1 MSAGTQEPPST
12 VKCASGMMA
21 ESPIVTHHNRP
32 GGQVGPG
39 MRPVIE
45 IPRGSNPFAA
55 SPSVGV
61 SRDPSGIPR
70 YDELPETL
78 LDMLAGQVDSR
89 PDAEAI
95 VELGA
100 GRLTY
105 RQLWDRASRVAG
117 GLRAAGLKPGDR
129 VAVRYPA
136 GLNWVLAFWGTVM
149 AGGVAVAVNTRSAP
163 PEVEFVLDDSGA
175 RVDLAADTPLPDGQP
190 YVTEELTRTDVAAL
204 FYTSGTTGH
213 PKGVP
218 TTHVA
223 FLTNT
228 ENSVR
233 CLGLPLDV
241 GAGMRTLI
249 SVPLFHV
256 TGCNSQLLA
265 ATRVGG
271 ASVVMPTLDL
281 DELIAALPRERISLM
296 VTVPAIYSLLLRNK
310 GFQDVDVSGV
320 RWVGY
325 GGAPIA
331 PSLVR
336 AVKEAFPR
344 ATVFNGYG
352 MTETASLM
360 TVLPDSDAIE
370 HADSVGYAVPS
381 VDLGLVPFG
390 DDHAEGELVV
400 RGANVTTGYWNRREA
415 TEATIA
421 DGWLHTGDVVRV
433 DDAGRVHI
441 IDRLKDIIN
450 RGGENVSSVE
460 VEAVLLAAPTV
471 ADACVLAVPDEI
483 MGEKVGAV
491 LFGGPNDVDLSAVL
505 DHCRERLADF
515 KVPQYVT
522 VVGEALPR
530 NAGGKL
536 LKGKLRE
543 QVRWG
548 DPLR

>member
-1 MSAGTQEPPST
+1 MP
-12 VKCASGMMA
+12 V
-21 ESPIVTHHNRP
+21 VT
-32 GGQVGPG
+32 
-39 MRPVIE
+39 E
-45 IPRGSNPFAA
+45 IPHGHNPF
-55 SPSVGV
+55 PTTGV
-61 SRDPSGIPR
+61 SRDAKGVPR
-70 YDELPETL
+70 YDELPATL
-78 LDMLAGQVDSR
+78 LDMLAEHVDHR
-89 PDAEAI
+89 PNSEAV

-117 GLRAAGLKPGDR
+117 GLRADGLKPGDR

-136 GLNWVLAFWGTVM
+136 GINWVLAFWGTVM
-149 AGGVAVAVNTRSAP
+149 AGGVVVAVNTRSAQ
-163 PEVEFVLDDSGA
+163 PEIEFVLSDSGA
-175 RVDLAADTPLPDGQP
+175 QVDLAADTPLPDGQP
-190 YVTEELTRTDVAAL
+190 HVTEQLGRADIAAL

-218 TTHVA
+218 TTHEA

-228 ENSVR
+228 ENSLR
-233 CLGLPLDV
+233 CLGLSRDV
-241 GAGMRTLI
+241 GEDLRTLI

-265 ATRVGG
+265 ATRLGG
-271 ASVVMPTLDL
+271 ASVIMPAVNL
-281 DELIAALPRERISLM
+281 DELIAAVPEERISLM
-296 VTVPAIYSLLLRNK
+296 VTVPALYALLLRHK
-310 GFQDVDVSGV
+310 AFPGADVSRV

-336 AVKEAFPR
+336 SVKDAFPH

-352 MTETASLM
+352 MTESASLM
-360 TVLPDSDAIE
+360 TVLPDHDAVA

-381 VDLGLVPFG
+381 VDLAVIPF
-390 DDHAEGELVV
+390 DDDEPGVGELVA
-400 RGANVTTGYWNRREA
+400 RGANVSAGYWNRSEA
-415 TEATIA
+415 TSATFV

-433 DDAGRVHI
+433 DGAGRVHI

-460 VEAVLLAAPTV
+460 VEAVLLAAPNV
-471 ADACVLAVPDEI
+471 ADACVLAVPDEV

-491 LFGGPNDVDLSAVL
+491 LFGGQEQIDVTAVL
-505 DHCRERLADF
+505 DHCRGQLADF

-522 VVGEALPR
+522 IATGALPR

-543 QVRWG
+543 QVQWG

>member
-1 MSAGTQEPPST
+1 MPAVIAIPNTNTAFSA
-12 VKCASGMMA
+12 A
-21 ESPIVTHHNRP
+21 
-32 GGQVGPG
+32 
-39 MRPVIE
+39 
-45 IPRGSNPFAA
+45 
-55 SPSVGV
+55 GV
-61 SRDPSGIPR
+61 SRDANGIAH
-70 YDELPETL
+70 YDALPATL
-78 LDMLAGQVDSR
+78 LDMLAEQVDYR
-89 PDAEAI
+89 PNSEAV

-117 GLRAAGLKPGDR
+117 GLRTNGLRPGDR

-136 GLNWVLAFWGTVM
+136 GINWVLAFWGTVM
-149 AGGVAVAVNTRSAP
+149 AGGVAVAVNTRSAQ
-163 PEVEFVLDDSGA
+163 PEVEFVLNDAGA
-175 RVDLAADTPLPDGQP
+175 HIDLAPNIALPDGQP
-190 YVTEELTRTDVAAL
+190 YVTEQLGRADTAAL

-218 TTHVA
+218 TTHEA

-228 ENSVR
+228 ENSIR
-233 CLGLPLDV
+233 CLGLPPDL
-241 GAGMRTLI
+241 GAQMRTLI

-265 ATRVGG
+265 VTRLGG
-271 ASVVMPTLDL
+271 ASVIMPTLNL
-281 DELIAALPRERISLM
+281 DELIATLPAERISLM
-296 VTVPAIYSLLLRNK
+296 VTVPAIYSLLLQHK
-310 GFQDVDVSGV
+310 PFSTADTSGI

-331 PSLVR
+331 PSLVLS
-336 AVKEAFPR
+336 VKDAFPH
-344 ATVFNGYG
+344 AAVFNGYG

-360 TVLPDSDAIE
+360 TLLPDRDAVE

-381 VDLGLVPFG
+381 VDLGVLPIGNEPDV
-390 DDHAEGELVV
+390 GELVV
-400 RGANVTTGYWNRREA
+400 RGANVTAGYWNRPEA
-415 TEATIA
+415 TSATIT

-460 VEAVLLAAPTV
+460 VEGVLLSAPNV
-471 ADACVLAVPDEI
+471 ADACVLAVPDEV
-483 MGEKVGAV
+483 MGEKIGAV
-491 LFGGPNDVDLSAVL
+491 LFGGAQQIDVTAVL
-505 DHCRERLADF
+505 DHCRRQLADF

-522 VVGEALPR
+522 VVGDVLPR

-543 QVRWG
+543 QIGWG
-548 DPLR
+548 PALR

>member
-1 MSAGTQEPPST
+1 MP
-12 VKCASGMMA
+12 
-21 ESPIVTHHNRP
+21 
-32 GGQVGPG
+32 
-39 MRPVIE
+39 PVIE
-45 IPRGSNPFAA
+45 IPRGDNPFALT
-55 SPSVGV
+55 GV
-61 SRDPSGIPR
+61 SRDAAGAPR
-70 YDELPETL
+70 YDGLPDTL
-78 LDMLAGQVDSR
+78 LEMLAEQVGR
-89 PDAEAI
+89 QPDAEAL

-100 GRLTY
+100 GRLSY
-105 RQLWDRASRVAG
+105 RQLWDRAARVAG
-117 GLRAAGLKPGDR
+117 GLRAAGVKPGDR

-136 GLNWVLAFWGTVM
+136 GIDWVLAFWGIVM
-149 AGGVAVAVNTRSAP
+149 AGGVAVAVNTRSAQ

-175 RVDLAADTPLPDGQP
+175 HVDLAAGAPLPDGAP
-190 YVTEELTRTDVAAL
+190 YVTERLGRADVAAL

-218 TTHVA
+218 TTHQA
-223 FLTNT
+223 FLTNA

-233 CLGLPLDV
+233 CLGLSGDLGED
-241 GAGMRTLI
+241 MRTLI

-256 TGCNSQLLA
+256 TGCNTQLLVA
-265 ATRVGG
+265 ARVGG
-271 ASVVMPTLDL
+271 ASVIVPALSL
-281 DELIAALPRERISLM
+281 DEVIAAIPRERISSM
-296 VTVPAIYSLLLRNK
+296 VTVPAIYSLLLRHK
-310 GFQDVDVSGV
+310 DFHHADVSGV

-336 AVKEAFPR
+336 AVKDAFPG

-360 TVLPDSDAIE
+360 TVLPDRDALE

-381 VDLGLVPFG
+381 VDLGLIPFG
-390 DDHAEGELVV
+390 DDRDEGELVV
-400 RGANVTTGYWNRREA
+400 RGANVTAGYWNRPEE
-415 TEATIA
+415 TTATIV

-433 DDAGRVHI
+433 DGAGRVHI

-460 VEAVLLAAPTV
+460 VEAVLLAAPNV
-471 ADACVLAVPDEI
+471 ADACVLAVPDEV

-491 LFGGPNDVDLSAVL
+491 LFGGPEEVDVTAVL

-522 VVGEALPR
+522 VVGDALPR

-536 LKGKLRE
+536 LKGRLRD

-548 DPLR
+548 EPLR

>member
-1 MSAGTQEPPST
+1 MPPI
-12 VKCASGMMA
+12 A
-21 ESPIVTHHNRP
+21 PVT
-32 GGQVGPG
+32 
-39 MRPVIE
+39 E
-45 IPRGSNPFAA
+45 ISRSNNPF
-55 SPSVGV
+55 PTTGV
-61 SRDPSGIPR
+61 SRDANGVPH
-70 YDELPETL
+70 YDDLPATL
-78 LDMLAGQVDSR
+78 LDMLAAHVDSR
-89 PDAEAI
+89 PNSEA
-95 VELGA
+95 VLELGA

-117 GLRAAGLKPGDR
+117 GLREAGVQPGDH

-136 GLNWVLAFWGTVM
+136 GLDWVLAFWGTVM
-149 AGGVAVAVNTRSAP
+149 AGGVAVAVNTRSAQ
-163 PEVEFVLDDSGA
+163 PEVDFVLSDAGA
-175 RVDLAADTPLPDGQP
+175 HLDLAADTPLPDGP
-190 YVTEELTRTDVAAL
+190 SYVTEQLAGTDTAAL

-218 TTHVA
+218 TSHEA
-223 FLTNT
+223 FLTNA
-228 ENSVR
+228 ENGVR
-233 CLGLPLDV
+233 CLGTPRDIGEGL
-241 GAGMRTLI
+241 RTLI

-256 TGCNSQLLA
+256 TGCNSQLLM
-265 ATRVGG
+265 ATQVGG
-271 ASVVMPTLDL
+271 TAVIMPALSLDG
-281 DELIAALPRERISLM
+281 LIATLPDERISLM
-296 VTVPAIYSLLLRNK
+296 VTVPAIYALLLRHK
-310 GFQDVDVSGV
+310 AFAGADVSGV

-336 AVKEAFPR
+336 AVKDAFPQ

-360 TVLPDSDAIE
+360 TVLPDQEAIE

-381 VDLGLVPFG
+381 VDLGVIPLNDG
-390 DDHAEGELVV
+390 SGELVGELV
-400 RGANVTTGYWNRREA
+400 TRGANVATGYWNRPEA
-415 TEATIA
+415 TSATIV

-441 IDRLKDIIN
+441 VDRVKDIIN

-460 VEAVLLAAPTV
+460 VEAVLLAAPDV
-471 ADACVLAVPDEI
+471 ADACVLAVPDEV

-491 LFGGPNDVDLSAVL
+491 LFASQEQIDVTAVI
-505 DHCRERLADF
+505 DHCRGQLADF
-515 KVPQYVT
+515 KVPQFVT
-522 VVGEALPR
+522 VVDSALPR

-543 QVRWG
+543 QVQWG

>member
-1 MSAGTQEPPST
+1 MSA
-12 VKCASGMMA
+12 M
-21 ESPIVTHHNRP
+21 
-32 GGQVGPG
+32 
-39 MRPVIE
+39 IE
-45 IPRGSNPFAA
+45 IPSDRNPF
-55 SPSVGV
+55 PTTGV
-61 SRDPSGIPR
+61 SRDPNGIPH
-70 YDELPETL
+70 YDRLPATL
-78 LDMLAGQVDSR
+78 LDMLAEQVDNR
-89 PDAEAI
+89 PNSEAVI
-95 VELGA
+95 ELGA
-100 GRLTY
+100 DRLTY

-117 GLRAAGLKPGDR
+117 GLRADGLGPGDR

-136 GLNWVLAFWGTVM
+136 GINWVLAFWGTVM
-149 AGGVAVAVNTRSAP
+149 AGGIAVAVNTRSAQ
-163 PEVEFVLDDSGA
+163 PEVEFVRSDSGA
-175 RVDLAADTPLPDGQP
+175 RMDLAPDTPLPDGEP
-190 YVTEELTRTDVAAL
+190 YVTHGLSHTDTAAL

-218 TTHVA
+218 TTHEA

-228 ENSVR
+228 ENAMR
-233 CLGLPLDV
+233 CLKLPRDL
-241 GAGMRTLI
+241 GEELRTLI

-265 ATRVGG
+265 AARLGG
-271 ASVVMPTLDL
+271 ASVIMPALNL
-281 DELIAALPRERISLM
+281 DELIATLTAERISLM
-296 VTVPAIYSLLLRNK
+296 VTVPAIYSLLLRYK
-310 GFQDVDVSGV
+310 DFAAADVSAV

-331 PSLVR
+331 PSLVQ
-336 AVKEAFPR
+336 AVKNSFPQ

-360 TVLPDSDAIE
+360 TVLPDQDAVE

-381 VDLGLVPFG
+381 VDIGVIPFG
-390 DDHAEGELVV
+390 DDPAVGELVT
-400 RGANVTTGYWNRREA
+400 RGGNVTASYWNRPEDTSA
-415 TEATIA
+415 TVV

-460 VEAVLLAAPTV
+460 VEAVLLAAPNV
-471 ADACVLAVPDEI
+471 ADACVLAVPDQV

-491 LFGGPNDVDLSAVL
+491 LFGGQDQIDVPAVL
-505 DHCRERLADF
+505 DHCRAQLADF

-522 VVGEALPR
+522 VVDNALPR

-543 QVRWG
+543 QVQWG

>member
-1 MSAGTQEPPST
+1 MP
-12 VKCASGMMA
+12 
-21 ESPIVTHHNRP
+21 
-32 GGQVGPG
+32 
-39 MRPVIE
+39 PVIE
-45 IPRGSNPFAA
+45 IPRGSNPFATT
-55 SPSVGV
+55 GV
-61 SRDPSGIPR
+61 SRDPSGTPR
-70 YDELPETL
+70 YDELPDTL
-78 LDMLAGQVDSR
+78 LDMLAGHVDRR
-89 PDAEAI
+89 PDSEAV
-95 VELGA
+95 VELGG
-100 GRLTY
+100 GRFTY
-105 RQLWDRASRVAG
+105 RQLWDRAARVAG
-117 GLRAAGLKPGDR
+117 GLRADGVKPGER

-136 GLNWVLAFWGTVM
+136 GIDWVLAFWGTVM
-149 AGGVAVAVNTRSAP
+149 AGGVAVAVNTRSVQ
-163 PEVEFVLDDSGA
+163 PEVEFVLGDSGA
-175 RVDLAADTPLPDGQP
+175 HVDLAADTPLPDGRP
-190 YVTEELTRTDVAAL
+190 YVTEQLGRTDIAAL

-218 TTHVA
+218 TTHEA

-233 CLGLPLDV
+233 CLGLPRDL
-241 GAGMRTLI
+241 GEGMRTLI

-271 ASVVMPTLDL
+271 ASVIMPALNL
-281 DELIAALPRERISLM
+281 DELIATLPRERISLM
-296 VTVPAIYSLLLRNK
+296 VTVPAIYSLLLRHK

-336 AVKEAFPR
+336 SVKDAFPH

-360 TVLPDSDAIE
+360 TVLPDSDALE

-381 VDLGLVPFG
+381 VDLGLIPVG
-390 DDHAEGELVV
+390 DDHDHGELVV
-400 RGANVTTGYWNRREA
+400 RGANVTTGYWDRAEA
-415 TEATIA
+415 SAATIV

-460 VEAVLLAAPTV
+460 VEAVLLAAPNVT
-471 ADACVLAVPDEI
+471 DACVLAVPDEI

-491 LFGGPNDVDLSAVL
+491 LFGGADDVDVAAVL
-505 DHCRERLADF
+505 GHCRERLADF

-543 QVRWG
+543 QVQWG
-548 DPLR
+548 GPLR

>member
-1 MSAGTQEPPST
+1 MP
-12 VKCASGMMA
+12 
-21 ESPIVTHHNRP
+21 
-32 GGQVGPG
+32 
-39 MRPVIE
+39 PVIE
-45 IPRGSNPFAA
+45 IPRDHNPF
-55 SPSVGV
+55 PITGV
-61 SRDPSGIPR
+61 SRDANGVPH
-70 YDELPETL
+70 YDDLPATL
-78 LDMLAGQVDSR
+78 LDMLAEQVDQR
-89 PDAEAI
+89 PDSEAV

-100 GRLTY
+100 DRLTY

-117 GLRAAGLKPGDR
+117 GLRAAGVRPGDR

-136 GLNWVLAFWGTVM
+136 GINWVLAFWGTVM
-149 AGGVAVAVNTRSAP
+149 AGGIAVAVNTRSAQ
-163 PEVEFVLDDSGA
+163 PEVQFVVSDSGT
-175 RVDLAADTPLPDGQP
+175 RVDLAPDTPLPDARP
-190 YVTEELTRTDVAAL
+190 YVTERLGRADTAAL

-218 TTHVA
+218 TTHEA

-228 ENSVR
+228 ENAVR
-233 CLGLPLDV
+233 CLEQPRDLGE
-241 GAGMRTLI
+241 GMRTLI

-256 TGCNSQLLA
+256 TGCNSQLLVA
-265 ATRVGG
+265 ARLGG
-271 ASVVMPTLDL
+271 ASVIMPALNL
-281 DELIAALPRERISLM
+281 DELIAALTAESISAM
-296 VTVPAIYSLLLRNK
+296 VTVPAIYSLLLRHN
-310 GFQDVDVSGV
+310 GFAGTDVSGV
-320 RWVGY
+320 RWAAY

-336 AVKEAFPR
+336 SVKEAFPQ
-344 ATVFNGYG
+344 AKVFNGYG

-360 TVLPDSDAIE
+360 TVLPGRDTVE

-381 VDLGLVPFG
+381 VDLGVVPFAG
-390 DDHAEGELVV
+390 DEPGVGELVT
-400 RGANVTTGYWNRREA
+400 RGANVTASYWNRPDA
-415 TEATIA
+415 TLATFA

-460 VEAVLLAAPTV
+460 VEAVLLAAPNV
-471 ADACVLAVPDEI
+471 ADACVLAVPDDV

-491 LFGGPNDVDLSAVL
+491 LFGGREDINVPAVL
-505 DHCRERLADF
+505 EHCRGQLADF

-522 VVGEALPR
+522 VVDEALPR

-536 LKGKLRE
+536 LKGKLRGL
-543 QVRWG
+543 VRWG

>member
-1 MSAGTQEPPST
+1 MP
-12 VKCASGMMA
+12 
-21 ESPIVTHHNRP
+21 
-32 GGQVGPG
+32 
-39 MRPVIE
+39 PVIE
-45 IPRGSNPFAA
+45 VPSGRSPFPMA
-55 SPSVGV
+55 GV
-61 SRDPSGIPR
+61 SRDPNGTPR
-70 YDELPETL
+70 YDELPPTL
-78 LDMLAGQVDSR
+78 LDMLAEQVDRR
-89 PDAEAI
+89 PDSEAL

-100 GRLTY
+100 DRLTY

-117 GLRAAGLKPGDR
+117 GLRAVGLQRGDR

-136 GLNWVLAFWGTVM
+136 GINWVLAFWGTVM
-149 AGGVAVAVNTRSAP
+149 AGGVAVAVNTRSVQ
-163 PEVEFVLDDSGA
+163 PEVEFMLADSGA
-175 RVDLAADTPLPDGQP
+175 RVDLAPDMALPDGQP
-190 YVTEELTRTDVAAL
+190 YVTEQLGSTDTAAL

-218 TTHVA
+218 TTHEA

-228 ENSVR
+228 ENSRR
-233 CLGLPLDV
+233 CLALPSDV
-241 GAGMRTLI
+241 GEGMRTLI

-265 ATRVGG
+265 ATRLGG
-271 ASVVMPTLDL
+271 ASVIMPALNL
-281 DELIAALPRERISLM
+281 DELAAALPQERISLM

-310 GFQDVDVSGV
+310 AFASADVSEV

-336 AVKEAFPR
+336 SVKEAFPQ
-344 ATVFNGYG
+344 AIVFNGYG

-360 TVLPDSDAIE
+360 TVLPDNDAVE

-381 VDLGLVPFG
+381 VDLGVIPFG
-390 DDHAEGELVV
+390 DDPAVGELVA
-400 RGANVTTGYWNRREA
+400 RGANVTAGYWDRPVA
-415 TEATIA
+415 TSAAFA

-450 RGGENVSSVE
+450 RGGENISSVE
-460 VEAVLLAAPTV
+460 VEAVLLAAPNI
-471 ADACVLAVPDEI
+471 ADACVLAVPDDV

-491 LFGGPNDVDLSAVL
+491 LFGGEEQIDVRAVL
-505 DHCRERLADF
+505 DHCRGQLADF
-515 KVPQYVT
+515 KIPQYVT
-522 VVGEALPR
+522 VVDGALPR

-543 QVRWG
+543 QVQWG

>member
-1 MSAGTQEPPST
+1 MP
-12 VKCASGMMA
+12 
-21 ESPIVTHHNRP
+21 
-32 GGQVGPG
+32 
-39 MRPVIE
+39 PVIE
-45 IPRGSNPFAA
+45 IPRDHNPF
-55 SPSVGV
+55 PITGV
-61 SRDPSGIPR
+61 SRDANGVPH
-70 YDELPETL
+70 YDDLPATL
-78 LDMLAGQVDSR
+78 LDMLAEQVDQR
-89 PDAEAI
+89 PDSEAV

-100 GRLTY
+100 DRLTY

-117 GLRAAGLKPGDR
+117 GLRAAGVRPGDR

-136 GLNWVLAFWGTVM
+136 GINWVLAFWATVM
-149 AGGVAVAVNTRSAP
+149 AGGIAVAVNTRSAQ
-163 PEVEFVLDDSGA
+163 PEVQFVVSDSGT
-175 RVDLAADTPLPDGQP
+175 RVDLAPDTPLPDARP
-190 YVTEELTRTDVAAL
+190 YVTERLGRADTAAL

-218 TTHVA
+218 TTHEA

-228 ENSVR
+228 ENAVR
-233 CLGLPLDV
+233 CLEQPRDLGE
-241 GAGMRTLI
+241 GMRTLI

-256 TGCNSQLLA
+256 TGCNSQLLVA
-265 ATRVGG
+265 ARLGG
-271 ASVVMPTLDL
+271 ASVIMPALNL
-281 DELIAALPRERISLM
+281 DELIAALTAERISAM
-296 VTVPAIYSLLLRNK
+296 VTVPAIYSLLLRHN
-310 GFQDVDVSGV
+310 GFAGTDVSGV
-320 RWVGY
+320 RWAAY

-336 AVKEAFPR
+336 SVKEAFPQ
-344 ATVFNGYG
+344 AKVFNGYG

-360 TVLPDSDAIE
+360 TVLPGRDTVE

-381 VDLGLVPFG
+381 VDLGVVPFAG
-390 DDHAEGELVV
+390 DEPGVGELVT
-400 RGANVTTGYWNRREA
+400 RGANVTASYCNRPDA
-415 TEATIA
+415 TLATFA

-460 VEAVLLAAPTV
+460 VEAVLLAAPNV
-471 ADACVLAVPDEI
+471 ADACVLAVPDDV

-491 LFGGPNDVDLSAVL
+491 LFGGREDIDVPAVL
-505 DHCRERLADF
+505 EHCRGQLADF

-522 VVGEALPR
+522 VVDEALPR

-536 LKGKLRE
+536 LKGKLRGL
-543 QVRWG
+543 VRWG